1 MDMNLVNETLN
12 LLNDVIWCPGA
23 KEHFIYTLQHKRA
36 LLMVYTE
43 LFQTIP
49 EEDSRLYYHDS
60 DKLWMYTFLSEVKKA
75 SKLHRAYSIHH
86 VENWRINSMEDR
98 LEAMLDYEC
107 ARITKPDKP
116 LNACRTVKEIQ
127 TKARKDLEPILIRY
141 GLWSEKNVN
150 FSFEFYNSY
159 ADVIEKSILNNFIMV
174 YEDLNINY
182 NTLLNVKGDS
192 NIALNDVMVYFN
204 TKVGKCSF

>member
-1 MDMNLVNETLN
+1 MDINLVNETLN
-12 LLNDVIWCPGA
+12 LLNDVIWHPGT

-49 EEDSRLYYHDS
+49 DVNSRLYYHDS

-75 SKLHRAYSIHH
+75 SKMHRTYSIHH
-86 VENWRINSMEDR
+86 VENWRIDSIEDR

-116 LNACRTVKEIQ
+116 LNACRTVKEL
-127 TKARKDLEPILIRY
+127 KKEARGDLEPILRTY
-141 GLWSEKNVN
+141 GLWSEKNVD
-150 FSFEFYNSY
+150 FSFELYNSY
-159 ADVIEKSILNNFIMV
+159 ADVIEKRILDNFIMV
-174 YEDLNINY
+174 YEDLNMNY
-182 NTLLNVKGDS
+182 HTLLNLKGDS
-192 NIALNDVMVYFN
+192 NIVLNDVMVYFN
-204 TKVGKCSF
+204 QKVGKCSF